1 MKIRTVEV
9 REGENM
15 GPVDWSHPTAK
26 DMSGIWREVEKQPE
40 GFLFN
45 GRQIVSIC
53 MYDGW
58 PYWTPTPAVCF
69 IGPMNS
75 SEWNFFNSYGVNSRS
90 ITRRTVA
97 QGGSAACR

>member
-1 MKIRTVEV
+1 VRTRTVEV
-9 REGENM
+9 YEGENM
-15 GPVDWSHPTAK
+15 GPVNWFYPTAK
-26 DMSGIWREVEKQPE
+26 DMPDIWLQAEEKPE
-40 GFLFN
+40 EFLFN
-45 GRQIVSIC
+45 GRQIVAIC

-58 PYWTPTPAVCF
+58 PYWIPTPAICF

-75 SEWNFFNSYGVNSRS
+75 AEWNFFNSYGVNSRS